1 MILSFPFDSQ
11 IIAQDEN
18 GLPIY
23 DRASSAADFA
33 AMLSSFFVSG
43 VFNGS
48 MCEVLAF
55 GGMSTSIQTGH
66 ALLNGRFA
74 QVKEPEIVMHD
85 PATALPRIDT
95 VVLRVDLNSN
105 VNNVVA
111 AVLKGTPDASPVAP
125 SLRRDGTVYE
135 IGLAN
140 VRIEANS
147 TAISQQNIFDTR
159 LDNNRCGIVAAVL
172 TEINTNAVHAGF
184 YDLLE
189 EMRKSLH
196 DVYEGIEK
204 VNIIERS
211 AILDASGWSAVE
223 PHTQTVAIN
232 GLIAADSPFVDV
244 DMSYASTV
252 EEMNAYQNA
261 WGGILKAGATAN
273 AIVFTAASIPE
284 IDVPIKVKVVR

>member
-1 MILSFPFDSQ
+1 MISSFPFDSQ
-11 IIAQDEN
+11 IISQDEN

-55 GGMSTSIQTGH
+55 GGMSTSIEPGH
-66 ALLNGRFA
+66 ALLNGRYA
-74 QVKEPEIVMHD
+74 QVKEREIVTHD

-105 VNNVVA
+105 VNDVVA
-111 AVLKGTPDASPVAP
+111 AVIKGTPAASPIVP

-147 TAISQQNIFDTR
+147 TAISQQNILDTR

-172 TEINTNAVHAGF
+172 TDINTSNVHAGF

-211 AILDASGWSAVE
+211 AMLNASGWSAEE
-223 PHTQTVAIN
+223 PYSQAVTVN
-232 GLIAADSPFVDV
+232 GLIASDSPFVDV
-244 DMSYASTV
+244 DMSDADTAG
-252 EEMNAYQNA
+252 EMNALQEA
-261 WGGILKAGATAN
+261 WGGILKAQATAN
-273 AIVFTAASIPE
+273 AVVFTASSVPD
-284 IDVPIKVKVVR
+284 IDVPIKIKVVR